1 MGILPPTMPCR
12 PSIVLFLF
20 VLTGVALGGMAP
32 PHMRSDKQSSTTQPA
47 SELREFI
54 ERFSADESNLNR
66 IYSIPYSPARRQKLS
81 TLYASTIKDLESSKY
96 SDLSFDAKVDYALLH
111 NYLQRET
118 RRLAIAAED
127 QSKYENLL
135 PFAKAIV
142 DLEENR
148 SLMKPVNAEA
158 AAGQLTTITKSL
170 KELSAKVEELK
181 PAKFQANQ
189 AIVATGNLKGVL
201 KHWFDF
207 YNGYDPTFGW
217 WVSDP
222 FKSFNEAADAYV
234 KALKEKILGI
244 KADDEHAIVGNPIGR
259 AALQEELDFAMIP
272 YSPEELLSIG
282 EKEYAWCLAEIK
294 KASRELGYGDDWK
307 KALEHV
313 KGLHVEPGKQP
324 ELIHDLATEAIKF
337 VEDHDLVTVPE
348 LAKETWK
355 MEMLSPEAQLVSPFF
370 LGGEDILVSY
380 PTNTMTHEQKMMSM
394 RGNNRYFSR
403 ATVQHELI
411 PGHHLQWFMNQR
423 YKPYRGLFYTP
434 FWIEGWALYWEMLLW
449 DKGFPRTPEEKI
461 GMLFW
466 RMHRCVRIV
475 FSINFHL
482 GKLTPEQCVD
492 MLVDRVGHERAN
504 AEGEVRRSLN
514 GSYEP
519 VYQLAYMIGGL
530 QFRALHHDLVDSG
543 KMTDRQFH
551 DAILHENTMPVEMVR
566 SVLTNQA
573 PAKNFRSSWRFTG

>member
-1 MGILPPTMPCR
+1 MPPFSRLIPLLVVCVLSLPVAKAKNLTMPHTTKHR
-12 PSIVLFLF
+12 SPSAVP
-20 VLTGVALGGMAP
+20 AP
-32 PHMRSDKQSSTTQPA
+32 EMR
-47 SELREFI
+47 EII
-54 ERFSADESNLNR
+54 ERFAADESNVNR
-66 IYSIPYSPARRQKLS
+66 IYSITYSAQRRKQL
-81 TLYASTIKDLESSKY
+81 TQLYGEAMASLGELDFSQ
-96 SDLSFDAKVDYALLH
+96 LSFDGKVDYALLR

-118 RRLAIAAED
+118 RRLQIGEED
-127 QSKYENLL
+127 QKGFQSLI
-135 PFAKAIV
+135 PFADTV
-142 DLEENR
+142 VELEESR
-148 SLMKPVNAEA
+148 SLMKPVDAEKA
-158 AAGQLTTITKSL
+158 AAALNHQKEELERLT
-170 KELSAKVEELK
+170 AKLEELK
-181 PAKFQANQ
+181 PTKFAANQ
-189 AIVATGNLKGVL
+189 AIVASGRLKETL
-201 KHWFDF
+201 RHWFEF
-207 YNGYDPTFGW
+207 YKGYDPIFTW
-217 WVSDP
+217 WVADP
-222 FKSFNEAADAYV
+222 YQQFGLALDKYV
-234 KALKEKILGI
+234 TALKEKVLGI
-244 KADDEHAIVGNPIGR
+244 KDTDNKAIVGNPIG
-259 AALQEELDFAMIP
+259 AKALSEELQFAMIP
-272 YSPEELLSIG
+272 YTPAELLAIG
-282 EKEYAWCLAEIK
+282 EKEYAWCLSEMK

-307 KALEHV
+307 AALEHV
-313 KGLHVEPGKQP
+313 KKQHVEPGKQP
-324 ELIHDLATEAIKF
+324 ELIHALAVEAIKF
-337 VEDHDLVTVPE
+337 LDDHDLVTVPT
-348 LAKETWK
+348 LARETWK
-355 MEMLSPEAQLVSPFF
+355 MEMLSPEQQLVSPFF

-380 PTNTMTHEQKMMSM
+380 PTDTMTHEQKMMSM

-566 SVLTNQA
+566 AVLTKEA
-573 PAKNFRSSWRFTG
+573 PTKNFKTSWRFAG